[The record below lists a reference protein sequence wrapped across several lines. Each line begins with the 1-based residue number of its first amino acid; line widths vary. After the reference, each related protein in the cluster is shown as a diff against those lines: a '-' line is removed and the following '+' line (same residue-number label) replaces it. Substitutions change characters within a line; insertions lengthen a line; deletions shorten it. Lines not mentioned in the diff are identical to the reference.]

1 LFPTSQPWPPAPPA
15 STALLDAG
23 IPVHIVADAAILL
36 RNYVKRKRSKQ
47 ADKSHASALASF
59 SGGFLAS

>member
-1 LFPTSQPWPPAPPA
+1 M
-15 STALLDAG
+15 
-23 IPVHIVADAAILL
+23 HIVAQRIGDDAAILL